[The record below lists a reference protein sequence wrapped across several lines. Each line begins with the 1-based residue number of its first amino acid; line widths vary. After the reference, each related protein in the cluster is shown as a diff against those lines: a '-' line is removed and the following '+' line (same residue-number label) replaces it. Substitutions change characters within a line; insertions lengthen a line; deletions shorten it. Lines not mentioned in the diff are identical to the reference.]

1 MTFWEVKMKIAI
13 CDDSKE
19 YVDLLSKYINFYF
32 SNQKLSFKIYT
43 YDSGEALLNS
53 KEKFDLVFLDIEME
67 FLNGIETAYMI
78 KQQSNRTIIFIVTA
92 YHKYLDDAMDLN
104 VFRYIDKPINP
115 NRVYSGLDKAINLMN
130 NSEIIFK
137 TRTNGIINVL
147 KSDIVYVEVIKKDVI
162 VTTVNASYVVSEKME
177 FFKNNLCSSYFA
189 IPHNS
194 YIINFK
200 HVTNYKRDVI
210 QLMGKY
216 NIPISQKK
224 QPEIRSRFIKFFRE

>member
-1 MTFWEVKMKIAI
+1 MKIAI

-32 SNQKLSFKIYT
+32 SNKELSFKIYT
-43 YDSGEALLNS
+43 YNSGEALLSS
-53 KEKFDLVFLDIEME
+53 KETFDLVFLDIEME
-67 FLNGIETAYMI
+67 ILNGIKTAYMI

-115 NRVYSGLDKAINLMN
+115 DRVYSGLDKAINLMN

-137 TRTNGIINVL
+137 TRANGIINVL

-162 VTTVNASYVVSEKME
+162 VTTINASYVASEKME
-177 FFKNNLCSSYFA
+177 FFKNNLSSSYFA

-200 HVTNYKRDVI
+200 YATNYTRNVI

-216 NIPISQKK
+216 SIQIAQKK
-224 QPEIRSRFIKFFRE
+224 QPEIRRRFIKFFRE